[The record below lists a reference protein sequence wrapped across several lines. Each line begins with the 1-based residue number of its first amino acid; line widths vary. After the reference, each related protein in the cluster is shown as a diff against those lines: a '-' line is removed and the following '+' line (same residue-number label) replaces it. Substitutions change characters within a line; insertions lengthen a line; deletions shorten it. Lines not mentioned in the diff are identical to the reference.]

1 VNVTL
6 VMVKA
11 DGSMKEIPIDRE
23 VVTIGRDDGMK
34 LRIPVSSVSRR
45 HCELRVTST
54 GVLIKDLGSSNG
66 TFVNG
71 HKVRD
76 EELEAG
82 DLVGVGPVVFVVRI
96 DGEPRHIDAKD
107 CYAAGSVG
115 LDDDDDDFAAPTSDR
130 GTVSSPARAATPPP
144 APAPAPASG
153 SSKPPAIEPAAAKK
167 SDDDE
172 DDDDISDLLKDFDF
186 GDDDD
191 EPKKP

>member
-1 VNVTL
+1 ML

-11 DGSMKEIPIDRE
+11 DGSMKEIPLDRE
-23 VVTIGRDDGMK
+23 VVTIGRDEGMK

-45 HCELRVTST
+45 HCEVRVTST

-96 DGEPRHIDAKD
+96 DGEPRQIDAKD

-115 LDDDDDDFAAPTSDR
+115 LDDEDDDFAMPQADRSTVTSPTRPS
-130 GTVSSPARAATPPP
+130 
-144 APAPAPASG
+144 APAPGA
-153 SSKPPAIEPAAAKK
+153 SKPPASEPAPVTPAKK
-167 SDDDE
+167 NDDDDDDDE
-172 DDDDISDLLKDFDF
+172 DISDLLKDFDF

-191 EPKKP
+191 EPKKA

>member
-1 VNVTL
+1 MNVTL

-115 LDDDDDDFAAPTSDR
+115 LDDDDDDFGAPKSDL
-130 GTVSSPARAATPPP
+130 GTVSRSPRAATPPP
-144 APAPAPASG
+144 APAPASASG
-153 SSKPPAIEPAAAKK
+153 SSKPPAVEPAAAKK

-191 EPKKP
+191 EPKKS